1 MGYKNLRNFQT
12 ILNRKDFSYIS
23 DHKKI
28 KDVEEIILCRISNP
42 DGIESIHIKF
52 LEEFLEN
59 LTLFYDSI
67 TGHNILGIKRGY
79 LIVFKEL
86 QRCIELFSE
95 QEFKRKSISRE
106 YCKKF
111 NKTFLYGLS
120 KLLDGIRAAFDPDI
134 LSSTKIDR
142 EQFIRYILDKV
153 EGLGKKFLFN
163 KTGRHAFVNKI
174 SVLNMPELIVT
185 SRLLVRPSGNQVRT
199 FNGWRD
205 LGLGHAPVRI
215 LSEHRCLRKDKIYF
229 LYRLNEHD
237 TYAAQLRISPDK
249 VAFSAA

>member
-12 ILNRKDFSYIS
+12 ILNREDFNYIS
-23 DHKKI
+23 GHKKI
-28 KDVEEIILCRISNP
+28 KEVGEIILYHISNP
-42 DGIESIHIKF
+42 DDRESIYIKL

-59 LTLFYDSI
+59 LISFYESI
-67 TGHNILGIKRGY
+67 AGHNIPDIKRGY
-79 LIVFKEL
+79 LIVIEEL
-86 QRCIELFSE
+86 QRCIKLFSE
-95 QEFKRKSISRE
+95 PEFKRKSISRG

-120 KLLDGIRAAFDPDI
+120 KLLIGIRAAFDPDI
-134 LSSTKIDR
+134 ISSTKISR
-142 EQFIRYILDKV
+142 EQFIRYILDNV

-163 KTGRHAFVNKI
+163 KKGSHAFENKI
-174 SVLNMPELIVT
+174 SILNMRELIVT
-185 SRLLVRPSGNQVRT
+185 SRLLVRPSGNQIRT

-215 LSEHRCLRKDKIYF
+215 LSEHRGFRKDKIYF
-229 LYRLNEHD
+229 LYRLNEHAE
-237 TYAAQLRISPDK
+237 YEAQLRTSPDK